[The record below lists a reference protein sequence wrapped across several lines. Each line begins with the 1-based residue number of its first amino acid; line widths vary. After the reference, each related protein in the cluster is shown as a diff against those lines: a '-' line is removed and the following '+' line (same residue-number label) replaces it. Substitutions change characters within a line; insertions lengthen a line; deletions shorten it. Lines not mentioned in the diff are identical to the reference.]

1 MAVIDVEPPTA
12 NLSRMARSRAE
23 VMARVREADFKKL
36 AKFSAVSAVAFP
48 LTQVMLLLFTN
59 VFDWSAVAANVT
71 SVSLLSVPAYILN
84 RYWVWGKTD
93 KNQFMTEI
101 LPFWI
106 VTIIGL
112 VLSTVLAHYAEM
124 WWPHSPVA
132 ANLANTAGFGAVWIF
147 KFLFLDKV
155 MFGAHQHFPVEEELE
170 AELETSPAT

>member
-1 MAVIDVEPPTA
+1 
-12 NLSRMARSRAE
+12 MARSRAE
-23 VMARVREADFKKL
+23 ALARIREADYRKL
-36 AKFSAVSAVAFP
+36 LRFSAVSLVAFP
-48 LTQVMLLLFTN
+48 LTQVLLLFFTN
-59 VFDWSAVAANVT
+59 VLDWSAVAANVT
-71 SVSLLSVPAYILN
+71 SVTLLSVPAYVLN

-132 ANLANTAGFGAVWIF
+132 ANVANTLGFGTVWIF
-147 KFLFLDKV
+147 KFLILDKL
-155 MFGAHQHFPVEEELE
+155 MFGQHQHFPVEEGLD